1 MTQAKQQPK
10 NFGFGDDEKMLRDSA
25 RKFFADNSTAD
36 VVHKLVAQN
45 PDPNREI
52 SVPWDQSLWQQISEL
67 GWAAVAVPERAG
79 GMGMPAVAVAAL
91 AEEAGRAAYVGPL
104 LPTLCASFVLSCCD
118 TPEADKY
125 LAKIVE
131 GSAVTLALA
140 NARGEWCYR
149 DSPVTVANGKLNGT
163 IPFVQ
168 DLQKCDAYLVSAKNA
183 DGELGLYMLPKD
195 AKGITLQADAIVDLT
210 RDQGRLVLTDVAV
223 EASQK
228 VSARPAS
235 DILRAA
241 EPMLITLVA
250 ADIAGA
256 AEWQLQTTTEYAKT
270 REQFGRPI
278 GFFQAVKH
286 PQVDMMV
293 LIDQTRGHVYNA
305 ACAWDHEPEN
315 VAQYAHMAKA
325 SAGETAIFCSNRS
338 VQLHGGIG
346 FTWECYLHVY
356 FKRQMHN
363 QMLFGDATHHRARL
377 GDILLGQEVH

>member
-1 MTQAKQQPK
+1 MTEAKTQPK
-10 NFGFGDDEKMLRDSA
+10 NFAFGDDEKMLRDSA

-36 VVHKLVAQN
+36 TVHKLVADN
-45 PDPNREI
+45 PDPYREI
-52 SVPWDQSLWQQISEL
+52 SVPWDQSLWQQIVEL

-91 AEEAGRAAYVGPL
+91 AEESGKAAYVGPL
-104 LPTLCASFVLSCCD
+104 LPTLCSTFVLNCCE
-118 TPEADKY
+118 TPEADQY
-125 LAKIVE
+125 LAQIIDGK
-131 GSAVTLALA
+131 AVTLAIA
-140 NARGEWCYR
+140 NAEGEWDYQN
-149 DSPVTVANGKLNGT
+149 SPVNVKDGKLNGT
-163 IPFVQ
+163 APFVQ
-168 DLQKCDAYLVSAKNA
+168 DMQKCDFFLVSAKN
-183 DGELGLYMLPKD
+183 DGGDLDLYMVPKD
-195 AKGITLQADAIVDLT
+195 ANGVSLVADAIVDLT
-210 RDQGRLVLTDVAV
+210 RDQGQLVLKDVAV
-223 EASQK
+223 ESAQKINAKSGSQ
-228 VSARPAS
+228 
-235 DILRAA
+235 ILKAA

-286 PQVDMMV
+286 PLVDMMV
-293 LIDQTRGHVYNA
+293 MIDQTRGHLYNA

-325 SAGETAIFCSNRS
+325 SAGEAAIFCSNRS

-363 QMLFGDATHHRARL
+363 QMLFGDVQCHRARL
-377 GDILLGQEVH
+377 ADILLGPVAD